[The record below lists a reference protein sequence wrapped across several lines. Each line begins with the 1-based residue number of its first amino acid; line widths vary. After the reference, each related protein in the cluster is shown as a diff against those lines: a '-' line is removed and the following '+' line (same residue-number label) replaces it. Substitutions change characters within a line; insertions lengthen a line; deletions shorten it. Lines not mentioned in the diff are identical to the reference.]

1 MSKEDWYTLFISIL
15 NSVRA
20 RFRKSTHCV
29 FFDAYIN
36 FSETKKKWRCLAILV
51 ELTTRKLNF
60 FDSYALWML
69 KESLEEHLDRDDND
83 QDKIL
88 KLIVDFENKLDKFHK
103 AI

>member
-1 MSKEDWYTLFISIL
+1 MLKEDWFALFISIL
-15 NSVRA
+15 NSVRS
-20 RFRKSTHCV
+20 RFRKSTHCI

-36 FSETKKKWRCLAILV
+36 FTETQKKWRCLAILV

-69 KESLEEHLDRDDND
+69 KVALEEQLDRDDND

-88 KLIVDFENKLDKFHK
+88 KLIVDFENKSDRFHK
-103 AI
+103 TI